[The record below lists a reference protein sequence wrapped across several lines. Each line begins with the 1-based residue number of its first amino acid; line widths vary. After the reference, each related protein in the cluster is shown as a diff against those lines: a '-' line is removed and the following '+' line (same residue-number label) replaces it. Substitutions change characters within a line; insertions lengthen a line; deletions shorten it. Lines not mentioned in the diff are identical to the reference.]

1 MDYLLSACG
10 YECRNVW
17 YTYSNAYQPFR
28 SNRDGTCQCWSCG
41 GADHRPYH
49 DHRDACAVRLSI
61 VVLARSQNG
70 YTNVLSDTSV
80 TGGDVTAVL
89 AGV

>member
-1 MDYLLSACG
+1 
-10 YECRNVW
+10 
-17 YTYSNAYQPFR
+17 
-28 SNRDGTCQCWSCG
+28 
-41 GADHRPYH
+41 
-49 DHRDACAVRLSI
+49 VRLSI